1 MLRRKRMAL
10 MADINNGLKNSP
22 FVLGSG
28 VGAVNRFARN
38 AKLKQAAS
46 PVIPVLPI
54 ELPEPVQTILFAP
67 SFAFPEQTPH
77 PFKIKYNCYNQT
89 GAPFVFGAE
98 NNNEQ
103 LLLHTI
109 NESKRFLESV
119 IVTTPRRRLC
129 TSKYDIV
136 IDLILF
142 TEGWPLEPDVLGG
155 AIIDA
160 TQWDDTDFPSF
171 PTYSAIVFNLNHSTF
186 ITVGNEPGMATL
198 NGAPVWSVMPILI
211 HETIHCLGIG
221 YLESKTRG
229 WGRLLDETKTWYVGL
244 NGNAAGSRAIAAY
257 QASFPENITGT
268 EFTRIPIENSFGGP
282 GSAWSH
288 FEEGFDEAGL
298 EDRMFDY
305 GNGAEPI
312 SHPPLPFEIMSTFVD
327 SLVFVFSP
335 ITAGALADLGYVVN
349 MNNPLLEVY

>member
-54 ELPEPVQTILFAP
+54 ELPEPVQTI
-67 SFAFPEQTPH
+67 SFGSSFNYPQQTPH
-77 PFKIKYNCYNQT
+77 PFKIKYNCYNHL
-89 GAPFVFGAE
+89 GAPFVFGPE

-103 LLLHTI
+103 LLLHII

-119 IVTTPRRRLC
+119 IVATPHRRLC

-142 TEGWPLEPDVLGG
+142 TEGWPYGATVLGG
-155 AIIDA
+155 SLIDA
-160 TQWDDTDFPSF
+160 TQWDDTAFPSF
-171 PTYSAIVFNLNHSTF
+171 PTYSAIVFNLNHPIF
-186 ITVGNEPGMATL
+186 ITPGNEPVTATL
-198 NGAPVWSVMPILI
+198 NSAPVWSVMPILI
-211 HETIHCLGIG
+211 HETLHCLGIG

-229 WGRLLDETKTWYVGL
+229 WGRLMDETKNWYVGL
-244 NGNAAGSRAIAAY
+244 NGNAAGSQAIAAY
-257 QASFPENITGT
+257 RTSVGT
-268 EFTRIPIENSFGGP
+268 EITRIPIENSFGGP

-288 FEEGFDEAGL
+288 FEEGVDDNEDP
-298 EDRMFDY
+298 EDRTFDY
-305 GNGAEPI
+305 GSGPI
-312 SHPPLPFEIMSTFVD
+312 DHPPLPFEIMSTLVA
-327 SLVFVFSP
+327 SPVFVFSP

>member
-10 MADINNGLKNSP
+10 MADINNGVKNSP

-54 ELPEPVQTILFAP
+54 ELPEPVQTI
-67 SFAFPEQTPH
+67 SFGSIFDFPQQTPH
-77 PFKIKYNCYNQT
+77 PFKIKYNCYNHLGT
-89 GAPFVFGAE
+89 PFVFGAE

-103 LLLHTI
+103 LLLHVI
-109 NESKRFLESV
+109 NESKKFLESV
-119 IVTTPRRRLC
+119 IVATPRRRLC

-155 AIIDA
+155 ASIDA
-160 TQWDDTDFPSF
+160 TQWDDTAFPSF
-171 PTYSAIVFNLNHSTF
+171 PTYSAIVFNLNHPAF
-186 ITVGNEPGMATL
+186 ITEGNEPVAAAL
-198 NGAPVWSVMPILI
+198 NGVSVWSVMPVLI
-211 HETIHCLGIG
+211 HETIHCLGMG
-221 YLESKTRG
+221 YVESKTRG

-244 NGNAAGSRAIAAY
+244 NGNAAGSQAIAAY
-257 QASFPENITGT
+257 QASFPEFTTGT

-288 FEEGFDEAGL
+288 FEEGVDEAGL
-298 EDRMFDY
+298 EDRTFDY
-305 GNGAEPI
+305 GDGAGPI
-312 SHPPLPFEIMSTFVD
+312 IHPPLPFEIMSTLAN
-327 SLVFVFSP
+327 SPVFVFSTA
-335 ITAGALADLGYVVN
+335 TAGVLADLGYVIN
-349 MNNPLLEVY
+349 MSNPLLELY